1 MLPGVSLRRGI
12 TTACGIERA
21 SRVSLPNLRPFAA
34 EAKRYGDGV
43 EVGVVPPAEHAF
55 SFVLSI
61 NLDRNI

>member
-1 MLPGVSLRRGI
+1 MEALS
-12 TTACGIERA
+12 T
-21 SRVSLPNLRPFAA
+21 RPVDW
-34 EAKRYGDGV
+34 KRYTDGV